1 MRGDG
6 VKWNHSNCHLFAW
19 YMLPCP
25 LFSSFLLFLPL
36 SSSFLLAAWASS
48 GINGVRGEGGEDGS
62 DAAKGA
68 KDPLILA
75 DPSDSIKA
83 FADDMA
89 TAGGREEGDP
99 RLELVRALTDGSGA
113 ALQWLGGRVGIH
125 LNQVGQLGGHSRART
140 YRPSEGLTGMELIN
154 ALQKQIDTFKESGR
168 LVVRKKARVTR
179 IMRDTATG
187 RVVGVEYEDL
197 KMKKKVTKEKEAA
210 AKAKAS
216 GKASGGATAVG
227 ESTAA
232 IFVATIKAHH
242 VVIATGGFAANDR
255 SPTSLIKRYRPDLES
270 LATTNGRWAN
280 GDGHLA
286 AMEVGADTVE
296 MDHVQVRSFL
306 YSFLYSFV

>member
-1 MRGDG
+1 MTEA
-6 VKWNHSNCHLFAW
+6 KEAK
-19 YMLPCP
+19 
-25 LFSSFLLFLPL
+25 
-36 SSSFLLAAWASS
+36 
-48 GINGVRGEGGEDGS
+48 E
-62 DAAKGA
+62 AKGA

-83 FADDMA
+83 FANDMA

-140 YRPSEGLTGMELIN
+140 YRPSEGLTGMELVN

-179 IMRDTATG
+179 IIRDTVTG
-187 RVVGVEYEDL
+187 IVVGVEYEDL
-197 KMKKKVTKEKEAA
+197 KMKKKVMKEKEAA
-210 AKAKAS
+210 AA
-216 GKASGGATAVG
+216 GGGDAVG

-232 IFVATIKAHH
+232 IFVSTIKAHH

-255 SPTSLIKRYRPDLES
+255 SLTSLIKRYRPDLET
-270 LATTNGRWAN
+270 LATTNGRWAI

-296 MDHVQVRSFL
+296 MDHVQVRSF
-306 YSFLYSFV
+306 V